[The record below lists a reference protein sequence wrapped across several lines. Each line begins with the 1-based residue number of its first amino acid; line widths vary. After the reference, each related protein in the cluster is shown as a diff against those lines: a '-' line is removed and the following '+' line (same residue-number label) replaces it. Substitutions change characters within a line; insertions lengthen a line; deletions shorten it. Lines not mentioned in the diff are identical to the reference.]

1 MPPLYSTVMYVR
13 HRLYSRCTG
22 CHISYIHWHFNTC
35 FMFFCVLYVS
45 GNIWVRNVGLH
56 WQRVHFWQ
64 PAKKARK
71 LRISKGFI
79 FSLKLNPLNWC
90 LYRQLRRYCAT
101 TKISLVMLLVPQE
114 CNFVQ
119 TCAIMLNKCVFFSF
133 QGPSKSQGFK
143 AQSCFLLTVI
153 SETFHVCCFCFDLSV
168 CKWLIGS
175 VILRFT
181 APCCKYGYNSR
192 NTQFAES
199 NQSCR
204 RYLLMEVMLTAFDQ
218 TRWRQWNVDNWN
230 DQKIIE

>member
-56 WQRVHFWQ
+56 LQRVHFWQ

-79 FSLKLNPLNWC
+79 FSLKLNPLNPLNWC

-119 TCAIMLNKCVFFSF
+119 TCWTNVYSFHFKVRAKVRGLKHNPVF
-133 QGPSKSQGFK
+133 
-143 AQSCFLLTVI
+143 C
-153 SETFHVCCFCFDLSV
+153 
-168 CKWLIGS
+168 
-175 VILRFT
+175 
-181 APCCKYGYNSR
+181 
-192 NTQFAES
+192 
-199 NQSCR
+199 
-204 RYLLMEVMLTAFDQ
+204 
-218 TRWRQWNVDNWN
+218 
-230 DQKIIE
+230 